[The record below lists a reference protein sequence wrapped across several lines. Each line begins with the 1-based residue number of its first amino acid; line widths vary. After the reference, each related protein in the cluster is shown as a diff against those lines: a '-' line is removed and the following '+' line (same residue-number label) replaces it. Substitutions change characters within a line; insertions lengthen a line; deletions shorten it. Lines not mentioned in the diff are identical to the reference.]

1 MSTDLW
7 ASKLRASRAL
17 LDECRADAE
26 TARSAAVSVAE
37 RRRAVTLARRKLNRL
52 DDVLDVLDDCARD
65 GVVSDGEAAER
76 EAIAREM
83 QREARG
89 VRSACASAEVE
100 LERGAGGGGGSAAGT
115 MSSVTAA
122 IGRGVSEAAATVAG
136 AAGDLATRAT
146 EAVPGLERAATLVIP
161 GAAKRDG
168 ETRETRAMTTR
179 ELIDHQTEQMK
190 VQDDALEGLD
200 KLVGSLKTTSEA
212 IHDEVALQQKL
223 VEDLEADFAHTQE
236 RMRKLRKQGFKLAGE
251 KNEEER
257 ERLDRNEVL
266 AEMRA
271 KLERPQQE
279 DSSCS
284 IM

>member
-1 MSTDLW
+1 MSSDVW
-7 ASKLRASRAL
+7 ASKLRAARAL
-17 LDECRADAE
+17 MDECRADVA
-26 TARSAAVSVAE
+26 TARDARVGGAE
-37 RRRAVTLARRKLNRL
+37 RKRALMLARRKLNRL

-65 GVVSDGEAAER
+65 GVANDGEAAER
-76 EAIAREM
+76 EMIAREM
-83 QREARG
+83 QRDARA

-100 LERGAGGGGGSAAGT
+100 LDRGTETGGGSVTGT
-115 MSSVTAA
+115 VGMMTAA
-122 IGRGVSEAAATVAG
+122 IGRGVTEAAATVAG

-146 EAVPGLERAATLVIP
+146 EAVPGLERAATMVIP
-161 GAAKRDG
+161 AATKPDG
-168 ETRETRAMTTR
+168 ETRETRAMTTK
-179 ELIDHQTEQMK
+179 ELIDHQTEQMRG
-190 VQDDALEGLD
+190 QDDALEGLD
-200 KLVGSLKTTSEA
+200 KLVGNLKTTSEA
-212 IHDEVALQQKL
+212 IHDEVVLQQKL
-223 VEDLEADFAHTQE
+223 VEDLEADFTHTQE

-279 DSSCS
+279 ESSCS

>member
-1 MSTDLW
+1 MSTDVW
-7 ASKLRASRAL
+7 ASKLRASHAL
-17 LDECRADAE
+17 LDECRADVE
-26 TARSAAVSVAE
+26 RARSGALSGAE
-37 RRRAVTLARRKLNRL
+37 RARALTLARRKLNRL

-65 GVVSDGEAAER
+65 GGVSDGEAAER
-76 EAIAREM
+76 ETIAREM

-89 VRSACASAEVE
+89 VRSACAKAEME
-100 LERGAGGGGGSAAGT
+100 LEGSGAVGGGSAGT
-115 MSSVTAA
+115 MNSVTAA

-136 AAGDLATRAT
+136 AAGSLATRAT

-190 VQDDALEGLD
+190 GQDDALEGLD

-212 IHDEVALQQKL
+212 IHDEVVLQQKL

-279 DSSCS
+279 ESSCS